1 MNVKEELRRQ
11 KQHAICMIVLWILL
25 AGLNL
30 SEILEQ
36 GIHDA
41 SVRHWI
47 ILGLGFLVVIYEIVN
62 LLRIRKQQKAL

>member
-1 MNVKEELRRQ
+1 
-11 KQHAICMIVLWILL
+11 MIVLWILL

-47 ILGLGFLVVIYEIVN
+47 ILGLGILVVIYESVN
-62 LLRIRKQQKAL
+62 LLRIRKQQKEL

>member
-11 KQHAICMIVLWILL
+11 MQHAICMIVLWILL

-47 ILGLGFLVVIYEIVN
+47 ILGLGILVVIYESIN
-62 LLRIRKQQKAL
+62 LLRIRKQQKEL